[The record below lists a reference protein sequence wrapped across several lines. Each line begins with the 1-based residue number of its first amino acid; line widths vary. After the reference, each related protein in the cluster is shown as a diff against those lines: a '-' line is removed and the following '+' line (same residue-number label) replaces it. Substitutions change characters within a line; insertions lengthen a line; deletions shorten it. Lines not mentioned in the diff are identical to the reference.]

1 MGTGRIAQ
9 VSLIHVQSGGST
21 GAPKQLLRPIQTW
34 VKSAEAEAQAF
45 GITAQDRLAVLGSE
59 LHSLWG
65 YAHFRA
71 ELVGAPCVG
80 VPARSI
86 SSLKVETL
94 QQWDAQAP
102 TVLYGVPELVTTF
115 ARLLQRHRREASS
128 VRLLLLGGGPVSP
141 AFPMKLVASVFPAA
155 CLWSFYGTAETSFV
169 GYRRL
174 PGTFEQSH
182 LQEVYQPFP
191 SVEIDIRL
199 EGDSGGVG
207 EIWVKSPMTITP
219 DVWVNTGDL
228 GQWASDGGFR
238 LLGRANRQLVTKGE
252 KHLVEPIE
260 EALMRQFGLERL
272 ALLADDLG
280 QVCCLMVSLGGD
292 ALSLE
297 QVNKAM
303 RSLDPT
309 LPGVRRVIALRDE
322 DWPVTPGGKT
332 DFSALKQRL
341 QKDAA

>member
-1 MGTGRIAQ
+1 ME
-9 VSLIHVQSGGST
+9 
-21 GAPKQLLRPIQTW
+21 TW

-45 GITAQDRLAVLGSE
+45 GLTAQDRFAVLGSE

-80 VPARSI
+80 VSAQVL
-86 SSLKVETL
+86 SSHKSETL

-102 TVLYGVPELVTTF
+102 TVLYGVPELVATF
-115 ARLLQRHRREASS
+115 ARLLQRQRRAALS

-141 AFPMKLVASVFPAA
+141 AFPTKLIAAVFPAA
-155 CLWSFYGTAETSFV
+155 RLWSFYGTAETSFV

-174 PGTFEQSH
+174 PGTSEQGH
-182 LQEVYQPFP
+182 LQEAYQPFP
-191 SVEIDIRL
+191 SGQVDIRV
-199 EGDSGGVG
+199 EGDTGGVG

-238 LLGRANRQLVTKGE
+238 LLGRANRQLVIKGE
-252 KHLVEPIE
+252 KHLVEPVE

-272 ALLADDLG
+272 ALMADDLG
-280 QVCCLMVSLGGD
+280 QVCCLMVSSGGE
-292 ALSLE
+292 ARSLE
-297 QVNKAM
+297 QVNEAM
-303 RSLDPT
+303 RSLDRT
-309 LPGVRRVIALRDE
+309 LPGVRRVIALKAE
-322 DWPVTPGGKT
+322 DWPITPAGKT
-332 DFSALKQRL
+332 NFLALQQRL
-341 QKDAA
+341 KNGAA

>member
-21 GAPKQLLRPIQTW
+21 GAPKQLLRPIETW
-34 VKSAEAEAQAF
+34 VNSAEAEAQAF
-45 GITAQDRLAVLGSE
+45 GITAQDRFAVLGSE
-59 LHSLWG
+59 RHSLWG

-71 ELVGAPCVG
+71 ELVGARCVG
-80 VPARSI
+80 VSSQVL
-86 SSLKVETL
+86 SSLKVETS

-115 ARLLQRHRREASS
+115 ARLLQRQRRAAPS

-155 CLWSFYGTAETSFV
+155 CLWSFYGTSETSFV

-174 PGTFEQSH
+174 PVTYEQGH
-182 LQEVYQPFP
+182 LQEAYQPFP
-191 SVEIDIRL
+191 SVQVDIRV
-199 EGDSGGVG
+199 EGDSDEVG

-228 GQWASDGGFR
+228 GQWALNGGFR
-238 LLGRANRQLVTKGE
+238 LLGRANRQLVIKGE
-252 KHLVEPIE
+252 KHLVEPVE

-272 ALLADDLG
+272 VLLVDDLG
-280 QVCCLMVSLGGD
+280 QVCCLMVSSGGE

-297 QVNKAM
+297 QVNEAM
-303 RSLDPT
+303 RSQGPS
-309 LPGVRRVIALRDE
+309 LPGVRQVIALRAE
-322 DWPVTPGGKT
+322 DWPLTLAGKT
-332 DFSALKQRL
+332 DFLALQTWLKNG
-341 QKDAA
+341 AA